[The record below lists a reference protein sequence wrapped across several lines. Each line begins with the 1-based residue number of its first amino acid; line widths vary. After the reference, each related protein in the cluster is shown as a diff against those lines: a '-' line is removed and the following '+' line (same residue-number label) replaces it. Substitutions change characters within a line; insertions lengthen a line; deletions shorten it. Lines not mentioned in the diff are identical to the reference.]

1 MDPQRIKGFVEEVM
15 IISGWDVDQ
24 NAFLFKG
31 ELRRSAEAAM
41 AVLRENLRPLNLI
54 PLLSKKDNQVILSI
68 RFLREPKKSTRP
80 AIHVVLFALTVLSTL
95 FVGSL
100 HAQGNPL
107 VNPSDLLKG
116 IPFSFSILLIL
127 GSHEL
132 GHFFT
137 SQHNRVDASLPYF
150 LPFPHLFGTFGAFIR
165 MRSPIPDKKTLVR
178 IGAAGPLI
186 GLAFAIPIVV
196 IGLKLSQTISLS
208 ELETMPSL
216 SLGNS
221 ILFSLIAK
229 SSVTIPEGH
238 ELLLHPVAFAGWA
251 GILVTGLNLMPV
263 GQLDGGH
270 IGYGI
275 LGKYHKWLARVI
287 FFSLLPLGLQWPGWW
302 IWAALLFFLGIQHPL
317 PLDDIT
323 PLGTRERIVGW
334 LCLAL
339 FLLTFTPIPL
349 RLLP

>member
-1 MDPQRIKGFVEEVM
+1 MNPEKIKDFVEEVM
-15 IISGWDVDQ
+15 MVSEWNVDQ

-31 ELRRSAEAAM
+31 QLYRSPEATMATLRG
-41 AVLRENLRPLNLI
+41 NLRSFNLV
-54 PLLSKKDNQVILSI
+54 PLLSKRDNQVILAI
-68 RFLREPKKSTRP
+68 RFLRESKKSRRP
-80 AIHVVLFALTVLSTL
+80 TIHVVLFALTVLSTL
-95 FVGSL
+95 FVGAL

-107 VNPSDLLKG
+107 VNPFDLLKG

-165 MRSPIPDKKTLVR
+165 MKSPIPDKKTLVR

-196 IGLKLSQTISLS
+196 IGLKLSHTVSVS
-208 ELETMPSL
+208 ELERMPGL

-229 SSVTIPEGH
+229 SSVTVPEGH
-238 ELLLHPVAFAGWA
+238 DLLLHPVAFAGWA

-275 LGKYHKWLARVI
+275 LGKYHKWLARGV

-302 IWAALLFFLGIQHPL
+302 VWAALLFFLGIQHPL

-323 PLGTRERIVGW
+323 PLGIGEKIIGW
-334 LCLAL
+334 LSLAL
-339 FLLTFTPIPL
+339 FLFTFTPIPL